1 MFKNIFMNL
10 RFTAEQLFGKEGMFV
25 LSASP
30 AFRYVDGV
38 KTDERI
44 GTRVV
49 GVSPHLGYQKFSVT
63 VDEIFDIDPT
73 EIDQSS
79 PLRATFSDFTG
90 KLYFSA
96 EKKDYLFSCKAKTIE
111 FLNSSSK
118 EGK

>member
-49 GVSPHLGYQKFSVT
+49 GVSPYLGYQKFSVT
-63 VDEIFDIDPT
+63 VDEIFDIDSS

-79 PLRATFSDFTG
+79 PLRATFAGFTA
-90 KLYFSA
+90 KLYYSVEA
-96 EKKDYLFSCKAKTIE
+96 KDYMFSCKAKEIK
-111 FLNSSSK
+111 FLNDDVRGDK
-118 EGK
+118 